1 MPTNVEK
8 APLWLSI
15 EEKILEHIS
24 QDLSGESLERT
35 IHQIASDLDEAGHNV
50 SSHGGHMLQLRA
62 AVDARLRVGKS
73 LMEDFNAAV
82 SALELDDVAEPYRAA
97 MKLIGTVGATWP
109 QMKEV
114 ERRQDVLQIVEK
126 TKLNLL
132 IANARSLT
140 GDEGVRFLIRKDL
153 DSKVIMEALGI
164 SEEKLEQVSAAME
177 AERQE
182 RARVGELLSSVENK
196 STEEK
201 VEFLITNN
209 VSDTLIVEIAEVDQG
224 TVDDVNQ
231 AIAARLEEQ
240 RRQDEEAA
248 ARRKA
253 EAEGPPLED
262 IPSDKMLD
270 YIEAIREI
278 LEFSD
283 QEKEI
288 RVMCEQSD
296 IPKCLVDITVS
307 EPEKLDEL
315 EEAAEK

>member
-1 MPTNVEK
+1 
-8 APLWLSI
+8 
-15 EEKILEHIS
+15 
-24 QDLSGESLERT
+24 
-35 IHQIASDLDEAGHNV
+35 
-50 SSHGGHMLQLRA
+50 
-62 AVDARLRVGKS
+62 
-73 LMEDFNAAV
+73 
-82 SALELDDVAEPYRAA
+82 
-97 MKLIGTVGATWP
+97 
-109 QMKEV
+109 MKEV

-132 IANARSLT
+132 ITNAKSLT

-153 DSKVIMEALGI
+153 DSKVIIEALGI

-182 RARVGELLSSVENK
+182 RARVGKLLSSVEDK

-224 TVDDVNQ
+224 TVDDVKR
-231 AIAARLEEQ
+231 AMAARLEEQ

-307 EPEKLDEL
+307 EPGKLDEL
-315 EEAAEK
+315 EEQAEK